1 MRSAKQLQPGANVR
15 CPKCGL
21 VFKFGEEAKAEP
33 AEAPRPAPAKSAPPA
48 PKPKPPAPKTSIAS
62 SRADD
67 RPVAARRRSDDDY
80 DDRDDDRPTRRKRRK
95 SQQGGSGMAIIAVVG
110 GLLLVVLLAGAGLVG
125 YLVWGGSSKKDG
137 PIKQVGSTE
146 PLAPRPLPPNRP
158 NGPAVTQTNTTPNT
172 PTTPSKPDTTSNDNS
187 LPPATTGGSGSV
199 KDIYDYVLKST
210 TLIINVM
217 QNGMAMGTGSVIDVN
232 ERLILTNF
240 HVVANNAELVVFFP
254 IYENGKPVA
263 ERDRYM
269 TILKDRTK
277 SPQDLLRAEV
287 IATDTQRDLALIRVP
302 KVPAGTETLPLAKGL
317 VNIGQTVHSVGNPGA
332 SGALWV
338 YTQGAVRSVYRK
350 KWKAAGGELL
360 LTLEAEIIET
370 QSPTNHGDSGG
381 PLVNDR
387 GELVGV
393 TEGGSTEGHL
403 ISTFISLNEARDFI
417 EREYQHKFGKAW
429 SPIARAPLRMRG
441 GSGGGDI
448 TSLIASLDNKDAKAR
463 ASAARALGELG
474 PDAKLAISRLVK
486 ALKDPDDLTCRA
498 SAEALTKI
506 GAPGR
511 DDLPVLTEALKDLK
525 PEVRRYAATAI
536 GQIGPQA
543 ASAADQLV
551 EALRDDDERVRESAV
566 RSLGS
571 LGGDAKTAAV
581 PGLTKALQDR
591 VKSVRVAAASALTN
605 LMSPP
610 AASDVPL
617 LVTILKL
624 PDPEASV
631 FGARTLAKLGKQAKA
646 ALPDLMEAVKGGDPG
661 VRRGALDTLSA
672 IGPDAKTA
680 LPIYV
685 AAMKDAS
692 DIGVRQAA
700 LHAIGELGPELSKD
714 KNSLTKEGAAKDGI
728 AKDAVNAVLEAIKD
742 SDAQVKKAAFSA
754 VARLGALVGAP
765 GAKQVMPT
773 VLDSLQSKDST
784 VRDQAYETIAGLGP
798 LAKEAIPTLITMMEK
813 QDVKLFKETKSSKIF
828 LQDADDAF
836 LDKIAKT
843 IGKIGLPAVAPLR
856 TSLRSTNQ
864 NFGLLIGVCRALG
877 EVGPPA
883 KASLRDLAAI
893 SNSSLPPPVCFEAD
907 RAIRKISTK

>member
-1 MRSAKQLQPGANVR
+1 M
-15 CPKCGL
+15 
-21 VFKFGEEAKAEP
+21 
-33 AEAPRPAPAKSAPPA
+33 
-48 PKPKPPAPKTSIAS
+48 
-62 SRADD
+62 DD

-80 DDRDDDRPTRRKRRK
+80 DDRDDDRPVRRKRRK
-95 SQQGGSGMAIIAVVG
+95 SQQGGGNMAIIAVVG
-110 GLLLVVLLAGAGLVG
+110 GVLAVVLLVGLGLVG

-137 PIKQVGSTE
+137 PVKQVGSTE

-158 NGPAVTQTNTTPNT
+158 NVTQTNTTPNT
-172 PTTPSKPDTTSNDNS
+172 PTTPNKPDTTSNDNS
-187 LPPATTGGSGSV
+187 MPATGGTGTV

-217 QNGMAMGTGSVIDVN
+217 QNGMAMGTGSVIDAN
-232 ERLILTNF
+232 ERLVLTNF

-269 TILKDRTK
+269 KILKDRTK

-350 KWKAAGGELL
+350 KWKAGGGDLL

-393 TEGGSTEGHL
+393 TEGGSAEGHL

-417 EREYQHKFGKAW
+417 EREYQRKFSKAW
-429 SPIARAPLRMRG
+429 SPIARAPLRIRG

-463 ASAARALGELG
+463 ASAARNLGDLG

-486 ALKDPDDLTCRA
+486 ALKDPDDLTRRA
-498 SAEALTKI
+498 SAEALAKI
-506 GAPGR
+506 GAPSR
-511 DDLPVLTEALKDLK
+511 DDLPVLLDALKDLK
-525 PEVRRYAATAI
+525 PEVRRYAAGAI
-536 GQIGPQA
+536 GQIGPEA
-543 ASAADQLV
+543 AAAAGQLV
-551 EALRDDDERVRESAV
+551 EALSDDDERVRESVV

-591 VKSVRVAAASALTN
+591 VKGVRVAAASALTN

-624 PDPEASV
+624 PDAEASV
-631 FGARTLAKLGKQAKA
+631 FGARTLAKLGKQAKS

-661 VRRGALDTLSA
+661 TRRGAIDTLAA

-680 LPIYV
+680 VPIYI

-754 VARLGALVGAP
+754 IARLGALVGAP

-773 VLDSLQSKDST
+773 VLDSLQSKDTT

-798 LAKEAIPTLITMMEK
+798 LAKEAIPALITMMEK
-813 QDVKLFKETKSSKIF
+813 QDVKLFKETKTNKIF
-828 LQDADDAF
+828 LQDADDAY

-843 IGKIGLPAVAPLR
+843 LGKIGLPAVTPLR
-856 TSLRSTNQ
+856 RSLSTTNI
-864 NFGLLIGVCRALG
+864 NFGLFIGACRALG

-907 RAIRKISTK
+907 RAIRKITTK